1 VIADTIVVPLRY
13 KVATILMEYLPP
25 VGWADVATKR
35 DLDHFAERLE
45 LKLESALN
53 GVRGEF
59 QRDLRLQ
66 LVTTIASQT
75 AIAAMLVAAVKLI

>member
-1 VIADTIVVPLRY
+1 
-13 KVATILMEYLPP
+13 MEYLPP
-25 VGWADVATKR
+25 VGLADVATKR
-35 DLDHFAERLE
+35 DLDHLADRFE
-45 LKLESALN
+45 LKLEGGLN
-53 GVRGEF
+53 GLRADF